1 MTKIKLG
8 IFSIGLVFLF
18 LACSNTT
25 NQNSNSNSNTNT
37 SKTTNTPAPTP
48 AADTLAE
55 TRALYADQCAIC
67 HKLDGSGGPATVG
80 KKKIN
85 AASLKTGDAVKDT
98 DEELIKTISNGEEAM
113 PAFKDDLSAEQ
124 IKALVQYI
132 RKDIQGK

>member
-8 IFSIGLVFLF
+8 LFSIGLAFLF

-37 SKTTNTPAPTP
+37 SKTTGTPAPTP
-48 AADTLAE
+48 TADTLAE

-67 HKLDGSGGPATVG
+67 HKPDGSGGEATVG
-80 KKKIN
+80 KKKIK
-85 AASLKTGDAVKDT
+85 AASLKTGGAVKDS
-98 DEELIKTISNGEEAM
+98 DEELIKTIANGEDAM

-124 IKALVQYI
+124 IKSLVQFI
-132 RKDIQGK
+132 RKEIQKQ